1 MDNQKYQNP
10 YSEKCPQL
18 FLTEDGNLQED
29 FISKIKTIDE
39 NFEKEIRRTL
49 PMFKPAGDFSVYT
62 GYCGTALLFLLKYRK
77 TNDKYYLDAA
87 FKLVNNALNNI
98 TNISHSKSKRLSFL
112 NGSSGPLALAIV
124 LHKLNGEEKKSDE
137 LIAKLL
143 EIDFESA
150 SNYDEI
156 LYGRAGYLYSLLF
169 VDKYYGPVIPVE
181 HFRKVIYCII
191 KSGWKKSKNKN
202 HKAVLYYEWHNK
214 NYFGAAHGVAGIL
227 HALLCANE
235 MLSEDERNII
245 IPNTLKW
252 LSEQKYSSGNFISSE
267 NSNKDRLV
275 QWCHGSPGFV
285 HLFLRAYKVYGHKW
299 LMRDAMTAGD
309 VVWERGLISK
319 GYSICHGVAGNAYS
333 FLALYNA
340 TKKQKYLYR
349 AACFADWC
357 TQYPKY
363 QGLAPDRPYSLYEGI
378 AGISYFLTDILDP
391 ENSAFPGYDL

>member
-1 MDNQKYQNP
+1 MDAQKYQNP
-10 YSEKCPQL
+10 YSEKCLQL
-18 FLTEDGNLQED
+18 FLTEDGKLQED
-29 FISKIKTIDE
+29 IVSKIKETDE

-49 PMFKPAGDFSVYT
+49 PMFKPTGDFSIYT

-77 TNDKYYLDAA
+77 TNDKYYLDTAL
-87 FKLVNNALNNI
+87 KLANNALDNI
-98 TNISHSKSKRLSFL
+98 DETTSVRSKRLSFL
-112 NGSSGPLALAIV
+112 NGRSGPLALAIV
-124 LHKLNGEEKKSDE
+124 LHKLNGEEKKSDA
-137 LIAKLL
+137 LIERLL
-143 EIDFESA
+143 EIEVENS
-150 SNYDEI
+150 SNHDEI

-181 HFRKVIYCII
+181 CFRKVIYCII
-191 KSGWKKSKNKN
+191 KSGWRKSKYKN
-202 HKAVLYYEWHNK
+202 SPSVLSFEWHNK
-214 NYFGAAHGVAGIL
+214 NYFGAAHGIAGIL

-235 MLSEDERNII
+235 MLSEDERNVI

-252 LSEQKYSSGNFISSE
+252 LAEQRYPSGNFISSE
-267 NSNKDRLV
+267 HSNKDRLV

-299 LMRDAMTAGD
+299 LLQTAMDAGD
-309 VVWERGLISK
+309 TIWERGLIPK

-333 FLALYNA
+333 FLALYNV
-340 TKKQKYLYR
+340 TKKPKYLYR

-363 QGLAPDRPYSLYEGI
+363 QGMAPDRPYSLYEGI